1 MPPVEGLLAA
11 IALVLVVGA
20 VAGNVFASR
29 RRRTPG
35 VSVYRLIE
43 QRLGEGRER
52 EGPP

>member
-1 MPPVEGLLAA
+1 VEGLLAA

-35 VSVYRLIE
+35 ISIYRLIE
-43 QRLGEGRER
+43 RRIAEER
-52 EGPP
+52 QPRGS